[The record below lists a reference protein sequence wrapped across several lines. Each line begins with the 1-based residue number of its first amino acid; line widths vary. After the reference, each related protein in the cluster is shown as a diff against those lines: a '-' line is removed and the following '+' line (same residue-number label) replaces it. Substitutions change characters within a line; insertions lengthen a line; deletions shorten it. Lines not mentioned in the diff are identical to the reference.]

1 MNSEE
6 YDHISHYLSDNVYP
20 QSILQLKNCRHVKKT
35 FRVKASQYQL
45 GENDKIFKV
54 ISNSILNCMYITHN
68 TVEHYGHFVLL
79 TVPGNVKLIKLVSEP
94 TLPYPRIVAPPPHN
108 PPPQVSNTI
117 CYLCPE
123 SRTLSNTGFF

>member
-79 TVPGNVKLIKLVSEP
+79 TVPGNVKLIKLV
-94 TLPYPRIVAPPPHN
+94 
-108 PPPQVSNTI
+108 
-117 CYLCPE
+117 LCITKSSIIDISLCE
-123 SRTLSNTGFF
+123 NSKFLNFERSDIYIILFR

>member
-1 MNSEE
+1 MVSSEF
-6 YDHISHYLSDNVYP
+6 N
-20 QSILQLKNCRHVKKT
+20 

-79 TVPGNVKLIKLVSEP
+79 TVPGNFKLIKLVSEP
-94 TLPYPRIVAPPPHN
+94 TLPYSRIVAPPPKY
-108 PPPQVSNTI
+108 QIQFVTSARSQER
-117 CYLCPE
+117 YLIQADLVVNFAPRFGELHHDSGRPRPLRC
-123 SRTLSNTGFF
+123 

>member
-6 YDHISHYLSDNVYP
+6 YDNISHYLSDNVYP

-45 GENDKIFKV
+45 GENDKIF
-54 ISNSILNCMYITHN
+54 MYITHN

-79 TVPGNVKLIKLVSEP
+79 TVPGNVKLVKLVSEP
-94 TLPYPRIVAPPPHN
+94 TLPYPRIVAPPPSIKYN
-108 PPPQVSNTI
+108 LLPLPRVKNVI
-117 CYLCPE
+117 
-123 SRTLSNTGFF
+123 